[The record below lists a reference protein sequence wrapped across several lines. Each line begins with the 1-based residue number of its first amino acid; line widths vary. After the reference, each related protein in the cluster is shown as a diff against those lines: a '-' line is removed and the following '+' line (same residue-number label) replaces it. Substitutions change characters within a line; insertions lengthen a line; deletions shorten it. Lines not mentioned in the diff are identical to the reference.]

1 MIGLKSKTLDQSALN
16 AFSKIYESFLHDNLF
31 NFTEKI
37 LSKFV
42 SAYGKSYSSNHAL
55 LKLIEEWK
63 KFLDDKNII
72 GAVLMDFSKE
82 FDCISYDLLVAKLH
96 AYGLSMDAITFN
108 RV

>member
-1 MIGLKSKTLDQSALN
+1 MKGFFMI
-16 AFSKIYESFLHDNLF
+16 IYPTSQ
-31 NFTEKI
+31 KI

-63 KFLDDKNII
+63 KSLDDKNII

-108 RV
+108 RVRKEENRE